1 MFTNVTFDVGE
12 TSKTITLTT
21 NVDSTPDN
29 EALTIFLVD
38 PPIAR
43 LGNPSEMDV
52 TILDFT
58 DRELSIADELVLEGN
73 PAQFVVSLNE
83 PSLEQVTVQYTT
95 NSGSGSFVP
104 TSGMLTFEIGDLSKT
119 IEVTTLDNAPDRNDE
134 TFFVDLSAPTNGV
147 IVDSQGAGT
156 ILKKGATP
164 DLPGDRIGTAL
175 PINVVSNQVNTF
187 EETIGDGIY
196 RNHDVDLFAVNLQAG
211 QRLVSVLQS
220 DTGLQASVRV
230 FDALGQPLSASE
242 AGSLELIISSTA
254 TYYVGVSTNDDYDP
268 LVENSGSSGD
278 QLGDYRLGLIV
289 FENVNFPVVS
299 VYRDAAGNDP
309 INQQGSGIDFGEVT
323 VGDRT
328 RFDFYLNND
337 GNAPLSVDS
346 VEVPSGVSIVGNP
359 TGLLPAG
366 ALRRVVLEVDTSVA
380 QSIDGSIR
388 VQTDDPSNPDSVS
401 YTHLTLPTKA

>member
-1 MFTNVTFDVGE
+1 MSVDLGYRLDSAEFDDVGFDLINGSLSGADSDVFTNVTFDVGE

-156 ILKKGATP
+156 ILKKGRPPT
-164 DLPGDRIGTAL
+164 
-175 PINVVSNQVNTF
+175 
-187 EETIGDGIY
+187 Y
-196 RNHDVDLFAVNLQAG
+196 QAIE
-211 QRLVSVLQS
+211 
-220 DTGLQASVRV
+220 SVRR
-230 FDALGQPLSASE
+230 FR
-242 AGSLELIISSTA
+242 STWFPIK
-254 TYYVGVSTNDDYDP
+254 STRSKKP
-268 LVENSGSSGD
+268 LVTEST
-278 QLGDYRLGLIV
+278 
-289 FENVNFPVVS
+289 E
-299 VYRDAAGNDP
+299 
-309 INQQGSGIDFGEVT
+309 T
-323 VGDRT
+323 MT
-328 RFDFYLNND
+328 
-337 GNAPLSVDS
+337 
-346 VEVPSGVSIVGNP
+346 SIC
-359 TGLLPAG
+359 LP
-366 ALRRVVLEVDTSVA
+366 
-380 QSIDGSIR
+380 
-388 VQTDDPSNPDSVS
+388 
-401 YTHLTLPTKA
+401 